1 MADLEESPHEAL
13 NDPRHS
19 LKQRARKGSR
29 KSRSK
34 NKHGKS
40 ARVQEVCGQSRP
52 VCWLPVV
59 LGWIIGAPLCR
70 GAVRGSANVLATD
83 VANSDLLIFLALYT
97 LTATWMVYE
106 IGLACEEVAVT
117 KKKRR
122 AERDDAESIATSLV
136 SSLGEYTRWHKR
148 AWAERER
155 RRSQHNQIRFLVRQ
169 YGQDMMCESLADRA
183 MEVKKLQV
191 ATQAAN
197 ALANMQE
204 SEDFDAYD
212 EDQDSQ
218 EVDNDIH
225 AAAEG
230 NGEYGGIHEGEQDD
244 VIEALFALSDS

>member
-52 VCWLPVV
+52 VCWLLVV

-70 GAVRGSANVLATD
+70 GALRGSANVLATD
-83 VANSDLLIFLALYT
+83 VANSDLHILLAFCS

-155 RRSQHNQIRFLVRQ
+155 RRSQHNQIRFVVRQ
-169 YGQDMMCESLADRA
+169 YGQDMMNQYGQDMMRQRA
-183 MEVKKLQV
+183 KKSMLH
-191 ATQAAN
+191 
-197 ALANMQE
+197 M
-204 SEDFDAYD
+204 
-212 EDQDSQ
+212 
-218 EVDNDIH
+218 
-225 AAAEG
+225 
-230 NGEYGGIHEGEQDD
+230 
-244 VIEALFALSDS
+244 

>member
-52 VCWLPVV
+52 VCWLLVV

-70 GAVRGSANVLATD
+70 GALRGSANVLATD

-148 AWAERER
+148 ACAKRER
-155 RRSQHNQIRFLVRQ
+155 RRSQNNQIRFLIRQ

-183 MEVKKLQV
+183 MEAKKVQV
-191 ATQAAN
+191 ATQAEN